1 MIQAM
6 KILQLGALDLQ
17 ERIEQELVENPMLE
31 ETPAAGEE
39 PAGDDSGEGAADVA
53 SSTEVDREAVQRM
66 LDDLERLDRDYGD
79 GSRMVSGDGEEGDRK
94 MQALANTPDS
104 PHTMAEALSEE
115 LAFIDLNPRDRA
127 IAEFLIFSLDDRG
140 YLPEGL
146 DELAEQCPTVE
157 LPVTAA
163 APASDEPSSDGSS
176 PDRSSPD
183 DERTDGRE
191 ESEGGE
197 PCPGGPVSVDEL
209 FAVLERLRELI
220 HPALG
225 AIDLREALLLQID
238 HFDHQMPLL
247 RTIVADHL
255 EDVEHNRLPRI
266 AKATGHPIE
275 AIKDSLE
282 HLRRLDPAPGADYQE
297 SVATVIVPDVIVEEF
312 EGEFI
317 VRLERERLPRLQ
329 LSPTYRKL
337 LKDAARGDQTEVWL
351 KKRLESARW
360 FIDAVSQRQSTL
372 ERIAKVIF
380 VRQRPFLDRGLS
392 ALQPL
397 RMQEVADEVHVHI
410 STVSRAVNGKYAQ
423 TPRGIFPLKYFFS
436 GGTAMGNNGEVA
448 SQISIQQRIKELV
461 EAEDSSKPFS
471 DEEIANRLQ
480 EAEKIRIARR
490 TVTKYRKILG
500 IPSSS
505 QRRAF

>member
-1 MIQAM
+1 MAS
-6 KILQLGALDLQ
+6 
-17 ERIEQELVENPMLE
+17 
-31 ETPAAGEE
+31 AAE
-39 PAGDDSGEGAADVA
+39 GDQ
-53 SSTEVDREAVQRM
+53 EAVQRM

-79 GSRMVSGDGEEGDRK
+79 GSRMISGDGEEGDRK
-94 MQALANTPDS
+94 LQALANTPDS

-157 LPVTAA
+157 LPVPAA
-163 APASDEPSSDGSS
+163 APAGDGG
-176 PDRSSPD
+176 P
-183 DERTDGRE
+183 DGRE
-191 ESEGGE
+191 ENEGVE
-197 PCPGGPVSVDEL
+197 PCPGGPVGVDEL
-209 FAVLERLRELI
+209 FGVLERLRELI

-225 AIDLREALLLQID
+225 AVDLREALLLQID
-238 HFDHQMPLL
+238 HFDHPMPLL

-266 AKATGHPIE
+266 AKATGQPIE

-297 SVATVIVPDVIVEEF
+297 SGASVIVPDVIVEEF
-312 EGEFI
+312 EGEYV
-317 VRLERERLPRLQ
+317 VRLERERLPRLR
-329 LSPTYRKL
+329 LSPTYRRL

-436 GGTAMGNNGEVA
+436 GGTAKGNGEVA
-448 SQISIQQRIKELV
+448 SQVSIQQRIKELV
-461 EAEDSSKPFS
+461 EAEDSSKPLS

-480 EAEKIRIARR
+480 ADEKIRIARR